1 MGLIPSWGTK
11 APYAKSHGQGK
22 KKKKTHK
29 DMSPSEES
37 VYSLE
42 LHTFWVTGNYSILS
56 GIFYLLLTLSSIR
69 VKHSETMLNL

>member
-11 APYAKSHGQGK
+11 APYAKSHGK
-22 KKKKTHK
+22 KKNQKQTHK

-42 LHTFWVTGNYSILS
+42 LHTLWITGNYSILS

-69 VKHSETMLNL
+69 VKHSEMMLNL